1 MRPGKSSELKSRQ
14 EQQERLRCSLIM
26 RSSQARHPVGNRK
39 VKKGTQKSKSH
50 SRGTGKVQ
58 AKSSCQKQAEV
69 GTQVG
74 KNTGSGTKGTWL
86 DSRGNTERGW
96 QQIGRCAKVSKTQG
110 NNQSPKT
117 GMGRE

>member
-1 MRPGKSSELKSRQ
+1 MRLKQSGKTPSWQ
-14 EQQERLRCSLIM
+14 
-26 RSSQARHPVGNRK
+26 
-39 VKKGTQKSKSH
+39 QKSQKGNSKIKSH

-58 AKSSCQKQAEV
+58 AKSSSQKQAEV

-86 DSRGNTERGW
+86 DSHGNTERGW
-96 QQIGRCAKVSKTQG
+96 QQIGRWAKVSKTQG